1 MVKRWRLEFWH
12 PHNLTYP
19 LLFVVEEGDKPTNRP
34 TNKWAVNHSLRAT
47 LLKGTRSSLGPLQF
61 LEFYSNKLT
70 AGWHHWLDGRESEW
84 TPGVGDDREAW
95 RAAIHGVAK
104 SRTRLSDWTELKLT
118 ATGVASTVVYLWA
131 NSLTSKTNTS
141 GDSYVTVGTYHETNR
156 KESSKHVIW

>member
-95 RAAIHGVAK
+95 RAAIHGVTK
-104 SRTRLSDWTELKLT
+104 SRIQLSNWTELNWTESLFSKWHWENWTAMCKSMKLAHSHT
-118 ATGVASTVVYLWA
+118 HAQ
-131 NSLTSKTNTS
+131 K
-141 GDSYVTVGTYHETNR
+141 
-156 KESSKHVIW
+156 